1 MSNLFTRLSLA
12 MLIATSL
19 TSFASAQEMTG
30 PSGAEVFVKV
40 TQNREISGT
49 PIDLTELKVTTSFG
63 AVDIPMAK
71 IDGIKM
77 HADGN
82 DSSVIAFKNG
92 DLVTGTVELET
103 VKLKTDWGTAHIN
116 TSQIE
121 QITSDQSAR
130 FFSDASGTGAKA
142 WRFQRTAP
150 APTRRPISPSSG
162 FGIGGPGR

>member
-12 MLIATSL
+12 MLIAASL

-30 PSGAEVFVKV
+30 PSGAEVFV
-40 TQNREISGT
+40 
-49 PIDLTELKVTTSFG
+49 KVTTSFG

-103 VKLKTDWGTAHIN
+103 VKLKTDWGTAHVN

-121 QITSDQSAR
+121 QITSDQNAR

-142 WRFQRTAP
+142 WRFQKTPPPSRT
-150 APTRRPISPSSG
+150 PSQQSG
-162 FGIGGPGR
+162 FGLGR

>member
-1 MSNLFTRLSLA
+1 MSNLFKRLSLA
-12 MLIATSL
+12 MLIAASL
-19 TSFASAQEMTG
+19 TSFTSAQEMTG
-30 PSGAEVFVKV
+30 PSGGEVF
-40 TQNREISGT
+40 
-49 PIDLTELKVTTSFG
+49 
-63 AVDIPMAK
+63 
-71 IDGIKM
+71 KM

-130 FFSDASGTGAKA
+130 FFSDSSGTGAKA
-142 WRFQRTAP
+142 WRFQRTPPP
-150 APTRRPISPSSG
+150 AQRRSISSPNG
-162 FGIGGPGR
+162 FGIGRPGQ